1 MGRDGALPKAVF
13 GNLSKKT
20 GTPVLN
26 LLLTA
31 AAGVIAMK
39 LDLTTATSF
48 INFGA
53 FLGFTLVN
61 ICVIA
66 HLVRE
71 RRHGR
76 TLNPFSYLVMPA
88 IGAAVSVYLLTK
100 LSDDALRIGGVW
112 LAIGIVYL
120 AVLTKG
126 FRRPAPEM
134 TFDDDTAATDA
145 VAA

>member
-1 MGRDGALPKAVF
+1 MQASAARLMYVMGRDGALPKAVF

-20 GTPVLN
+20 GTPVFN

-31 AAGVIAMK
+31 AAGVLAMK

-61 ICVIA
+61 VCVIA

-71 RRHGR
+71 RRQGR
-76 TLNPFSYLVMPA
+76 SLNFFSYLVMRPSA
-88 IGAAVSVYLLTK
+88 LPSPSTCSRSSVMWRSRSAASGWRSASSTWP
-100 LSDDALRIGGVW
+100 S
-112 LAIGIVYL
+112 
-120 AVLTKG
+120 
-126 FRRPAPEM
+126 
-134 TFDDDTAATDA
+134 
-145 VAA
+145 